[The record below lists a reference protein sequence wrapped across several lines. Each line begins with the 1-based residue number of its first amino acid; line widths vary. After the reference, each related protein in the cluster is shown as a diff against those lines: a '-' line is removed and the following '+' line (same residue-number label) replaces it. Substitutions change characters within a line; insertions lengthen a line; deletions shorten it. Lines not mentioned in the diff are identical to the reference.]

1 MAMSTAINAPEDF
14 VLSKSIS
21 GTKFVKALKRV
32 LLDSFGQ
39 TDSASLKEDLA
50 DALDIEVEDI
60 PTLNVQIVATVG
72 KTTTSVSG
80 LEAEE
85 TEEEDD

>member
-60 PTLNVQIVATVG
+60 PTQCSNSSDGRKDHDIRLR
-72 KTTTSVSG
+72 S
-80 LEAEE
+80 
-85 TEEEDD
+85 